1 MILVRLT
8 VMAMILGA
16 VLFGTAGR
24 LDVWGF
30 WAWLAVVWVSTGATF
45 TLLGRVSPG
54 LVEERLRPPSDRDRA
69 TRRLGALPFLTSLVL
84 AGLDARRG
92 WSVVPPW
99 LQLAGLGLVAAGLAL
114 VAWTLLSNPFASSA
128 VRIQTERAHQVI
140 STGPYALVRHPMYLA
155 VFLVCAGGGVALGS
169 WYAGLALLPVVAL
182 FLRRT
187 ALEDRMLREE
197 LQGYQAYAARVRWRV
212 IPGVY

>member
-8 VMAMILGA
+8 VMAIILGA

-45 TLLGRVSPG
+45 TLLGRVNPG
-54 LVEERLRPPSDRDRA
+54 LVQERLRPPSDRDRA
-69 TRRLGALPFLTSLVL
+69 TRRLGALPFLTYLAL
-84 AGLDARRG
+84 AGLDARFG

-99 LQLAGLGLVAAGLAL
+99 LQLAGL
-114 VAWTLLSNPFASSA
+114 
-128 VRIQTERAHQVI
+128 
-140 STGPYALVRHPMYLA
+140 
-155 VFLVCAGGGVALGS
+155 
-169 WYAGLALLPVVAL
+169 ALLPVVGL